1 MQIFSRRKN
10 ECVSGRML
18 YKSEYKFSTIVQTES
33 IRLHILSI
41 QQTKLVIFRMQAKC
55 DAATEDHAHSVR
67 AIGLERT
74 CGKPISDLASF
85 RFPHCRHTRVQPATN
100 APAGDWSLDPVCF
113 VGKLQAPLDGRRL
126 EPRSS
131 LLCWKTSSTTRRKL
145 SALKIRTR
153 RSRALTRLALCGRCI
168 SVRSP
173 R

>member
-10 ECVSGRML
+10 EML
-18 YKSEYKFSTIVQTES
+18 NILNKFTKKTQKIGMRA
-33 IRLHILSI
+33 INILGI
-41 QQTKLVIFRMQAKC
+41 KA
-55 DAATEDHAHSVR
+55 VR

-131 LLCWKTSSTTRRKL
+131 LLCWKTSSTTRRKCM
-145 SALKIRTR
+145 AKKRVVCTEDQDTKIA
-153 RSRALTRLALCGRCI
+153 SFNKARLVRKVYFSEI
-168 SVRSP
+168 SKMKH
-173 R
+173 